1 MREFNLIAWK
11 NRITKIMI
19 EIKFGQPLLIERL
32 FTLEDG
38 VEKVIQFKYDGIFGC
53 CACCGFITHAVLL
66 KTAGGGSSVIAD
78 HMAASRA
85 NNGGFSCQYSAS
97 TESIGCSKSPTK
109 VFRAQIPFSV
119 PPTFT
124 SFVSSSFAEKSF
136 LTPEK

>member
-1 MREFNLIAWK
+1 
-11 NRITKIMI
+11 MI